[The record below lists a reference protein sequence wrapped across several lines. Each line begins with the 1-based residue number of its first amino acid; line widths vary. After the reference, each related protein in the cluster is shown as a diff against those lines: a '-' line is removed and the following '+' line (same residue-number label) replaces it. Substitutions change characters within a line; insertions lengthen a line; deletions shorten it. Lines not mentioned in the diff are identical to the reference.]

1 MTATAAEA
9 VSPALAVL
17 VALVWGRW
25 HQHWRWRW
33 HQHGQHLCQHEV
45 APHLPSG
52 CSNIAVAAGA
62 GQLQPRSGV
71 GWLAAAQSGSAS
83 RDEGPAA
90 AP

>member
-25 HQHWRWRW
+25 HQH
-33 HQHGQHLCQHEV
+33 GQHLCQHEV

-52 CSNIAVAAGA
+52 CSNIAAAAGA